1 MSFKKVGS
9 TVLLYFSSLPYLFG
23 YIGRIFESSVI
34 FFHRDKSAH
43 KVLVMQLLFTF
54 IEALPIVAILSISL
68 GSALYI
74 IGRSFLVSI
83 GQENLIYGLLA
94 IFIVRELGPLLVAF
108 VVTARSATAIATE
121 LGGMVTSH
129 QIESFV
135 ACGIDPIDYLVVP
148 RFIGVT
154 LSVFFL
160 NLYFSLCGL
169 VSPVIISWFINPA
182 ASYGYM
188 TNLLKAIPVFMIVVS
203 LIKSL
208 VFGMLIS
215 ITATYYGFNVERAS
229 TEIPIAGIQA
239 VTKSFLGI
247 IIADVFIIVFSSL

>member
-9 TVLLYFSSLPYLFG
+9 TVLSYFSSLPYLFG

-83 GQENLIYGLLA
+83 GQGNLIYGLLA

-108 VVTARSATAIATE
+108 VVTARSATAIAME

-135 ACGIDPIDYLVVP
+135 ACGIDPIDMFCALVKYERAMNLRPVDLSMGEQKKIAFA
-148 RFIGVT
+148 RALINKTSVLFFDECTESLDRKSGAIIVDLIQDFIAKGNTVI
-154 LSVFFL
+154 
-160 NLYFSLCGL
+160 Y
-169 VSPVIISWFINPA
+169 VSHNSNFVNA
-182 ASYGYM
+182 MGG
-188 TNLLKAIPVFMIVVS
+188 T
-203 LIKSL
+203 SL
-208 VFGMLIS
+208 VIEEGLL
-215 ITATYYGFNVERAS
+215 
-229 TEIPIAGIQA
+229 TE
-239 VTKSFLGI
+239 
-247 IIADVFIIVFSSL
+247 